1 MLIHLPDEYLLT
13 KPIMSYVSMS
23 VQLLAARQCVDR
35 TMHVCVP
42 HVTIGEN
49 QIATQL
55 SSP

>member
-1 MLIHLPDEYLLT
+1 MLIHLPDDYLLT

-35 TMHVCVP
+35 TMHICVP